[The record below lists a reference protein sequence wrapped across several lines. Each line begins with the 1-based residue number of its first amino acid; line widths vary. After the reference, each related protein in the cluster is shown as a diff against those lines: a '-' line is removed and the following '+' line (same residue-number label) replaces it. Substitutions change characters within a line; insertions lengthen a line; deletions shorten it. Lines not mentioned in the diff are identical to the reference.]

1 MQVQRVQVDMINVL
15 VCKLLSSYQ
24 ISLCLCELADAA
36 ASHTSPITSLSKA
49 ESSKFKVCTDMT
61 SAADEQQW

>member
-36 ASHTSPITSLSKA
+36 AFPYVTNNLLK
-49 ESSKFKVCTDMT
+49 
-61 SAADEQQW
+61 